1 MPVKAGSLIGN
12 IIWLVFGGLIMAIG
26 YFVAGI
32 ASMVTIIG
40 IPNGIQSFKLG
51 MYALWPFGKEVV
63 DGPASSGCIATI
75 GNIIWILVGGIWIA
89 IGHLLWALL
98 FYILIVTIPFA
109 RRHMDMTRLAFTP
122 FGKQIVPEK

>member
-1 MPVKAGSLIGN
+1 MTIKAGSIIGN
-12 IIWLVFGGLIMAIG
+12 IVWLVFGGLVMAIG

-32 ASMVTIIG
+32 ASFITIIG

-51 MYALWPFGKEVV
+51 MYSLFPFGKKVI
-63 DGPASSGCIATI
+63 DGPAASGCISTV
-75 GNIIWILVGGIWIA
+75 GNIIWILLGGIWLA

-109 RRHMDMTRLAFTP
+109 RRHMEMTRLAFTP
-122 FGKQIVPEK
+122 FGKLIVPE

>member
-1 MPVKAGSLIGN
+1 MPIKAGSIIGN
-12 IIWLVFGGLIMAIG
+12 IVWLVCGGLIMAIG
-26 YFVAGI
+26 YFTAGL
-32 ASMVTIIG
+32 ASIVTIIG

-51 MYALWPFGKEVV
+51 MYALWPFGKEVI
-63 DGPASSGCIATI
+63 DGPSSSGCIATI

-89 IGHLLWALL
+89 IGHLLWACL

-122 FGKQIVPEK
+122 FGKQIVPE